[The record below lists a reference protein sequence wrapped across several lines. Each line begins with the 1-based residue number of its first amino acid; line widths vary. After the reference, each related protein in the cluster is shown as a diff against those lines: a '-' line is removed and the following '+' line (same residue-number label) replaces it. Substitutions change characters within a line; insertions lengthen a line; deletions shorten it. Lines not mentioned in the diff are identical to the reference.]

1 MRTYLTI
8 CVMTTFSSSSICT
21 TKVTSDRFFFNLP
34 QIKITSD
41 RFFFKLAQRQR
52 TSDRF
57 FLEVPHQPKGMQAKM
72 EPSKTLLLFGDQE
85 VTQIESEQ
93 GKNYQ

>member
-8 CVMTTFSSSSICT
+8 CVMTTFSSSICT

-41 RFFFKLAQRQR
+41 RFFKLAQRQR
-52 TSDRF
+52 TSNRF
-57 FLEVPHQPKGMQAKM
+57 FLDVPHQPKGMQAKM